1 MKISRIVNQMNTET
15 TKLTIR
21 VPRDHLEAAKA
32 YARRHGV
39 TLTEVIDRYLR
50 ALQGSTVQPSQEVAA
65 ITGLVPA
72 DIDGTKEY
80 RQHLLAK
87 HSR

>member
-1 MKISRIVNQMNTET
+1 MNPET

-21 VPRDHLEAAKA
+21 VPRDHLQAAKA

-50 ALQGSTVQPSQEVAA
+50 ALQGSTAQPSQEVAE

-72 DIDGTKEY
+72 NIDGTKEY
-80 RQHLLAK
+80 RDHLVAR
-87 HSR
+87 HSEIP

>member
-1 MKISRIVNQMNTET
+1 MNTET

-32 YARRHGV
+32 YAHRHGV

-50 ALQGSTVQPSQEVAA
+50 ALQGSTAQPSREVAE

-72 DIDGTKEY
+72 DIDGRTEY
-80 RQHLLAK
+80 RGHLVVK
-87 HSR
+87 HSQ

>member
-1 MKISRIVNQMNTET
+1 MKIET
-15 TKLTIR
+15 TKLTVR

-39 TLTEVIDRYLR
+39 TLTEVIDRYLQT
-50 ALQGSTVQPSQEVAA
+50 LQGSTAQPSQEVAA

-72 DIDGTKEY
+72 DIDGAKGY
-80 RQHLLAK
+80 RDYLVLK
-87 HSR
+87 HSQ

>member
-1 MKISRIVNQMNTET
+1 MKTET
-15 TKLTIR
+15 AKLTIR
-21 VPRDHLEAAKA
+21 LPRDHVEAAKE

-50 ALQGSTVQPSQEVAA
+50 ALQASTAEPSKEVAE
-65 ITGLVPA
+65 ITGLVPG
-72 DIDGTKEY
+72 DIDAAAEY
-80 RQHLLAK
+80 RNHLVAK

>member
-1 MKISRIVNQMNTET
+1 MKTET

-50 ALQGSTVQPSQEVAA
+50 ALQGSTAQPSKEVAE

-72 DIDGTKEY
+72 DIDGVTEY
-80 RQHLLAK
+80 RDHLVAR
-87 HSR
+87 HSEIP